1 MARNL
6 TSIIIGISFHCPQ
19 DYSKVPRDL
28 PWSSYLKR
36 ALSSSAPT
44 THCEYV
50 SGSSPGGPL
59 VDRRL
64 CASMPPLSVLCRPFS
79 RRFWH
84 TPPLSVNCGS
94 FISTKFSVNMCCLQQ
109 SRPLHNEWVI
119 QCLPFLGIPGTAMST
134 ASGHRISFSTFLT
147 SKVIAIGSRS
157 FFSCHFSP

>member
-50 SGSSPGGPL
+50 SASSPGGPL

-64 CASMPPLSVLCRPFS
+64 CASMPPFKPVVQAVLEEVLSYTS
-79 RRFWH
+79 A
-84 TPPLSVNCGS
+84 LSE
-94 FISTKFSVNMCCLQQ
+94 L
-109 SRPLHNEWVI
+109 W
-119 QCLPFLGIPGTAMST
+119 
-134 ASGHRISFSTFLT
+134 
-147 SKVIAIGSRS
+147 
-157 FFSCHFSP
+157 